1 VLAIVED
8 IVENT
13 GNPDKIRSLMQDL
26 GRHHYRRVRSDRGVT
41 SGVNVTYVH
50 MLPVFANFGPIS

>member
-1 VLAIVED
+1 VED

-26 GRHHYRRVRSDRGVT
+26 GRHHFKRVTLLCKFV
-41 SGVNVTYVH
+41 
-50 MLPVFANFGPIS
+50 LKL